1 MTLSP
6 ELIILDVGQGNCT
19 LLRNTEGTIVID
31 CPPGIT
37 LIETLTELKI
47 QEISH
52 LLISHADKDHIAGIH
67 TLLRSKEIKVQYVH
81 INPESNRNT
90 KEWNRLKSS
99 LKDAKERYGLKP
111 IIQLTTSTTNLIQT
125 GDVKIDV
132 IAPAFDLVLK
142 GGSGTLDDSGSLL
155 NSNSMS
161 AVVAFSHNDHRIAL
175 STGDL
180 DEIGLE
186 NLLMEN
192 PNLESDIL
200 IFPHHG
206 GRPSSKNNGIEF
218 TKKLCDLVQPK
229 LVIFSNGR
237 GHYDHPFKEIVDTVI
252 ATVPNVHILCTQ
264 LSRNCS
270 QVNLTDLSDHLH
282 SLPAKGRST
291 KSCCGGTV
299 VVKINGKE
307 TTYAPEVKAHK
318 NFIGAKVSTPL
329 CSDIP
334 TKQASANDIGTDS

>member
-1 MTLSP
+1 MILSP

-19 LLRNTEGTIVID
+19 LLRNTEGDIVID
-31 CPPGIT
+31 CPSGTT
-37 LIETLTELKI
+37 LIETLTELQI

-52 LLISHADKDHIAGIH
+52 LLISHADKDHIGGIS
-67 TLLRSKEIKVQYVH
+67 TLLRSDTIRVRSIHVNSEFDRHGAVWEDLISTL
-81 INPESNRNT
+81 I
-90 KEWNRLKSS
+90 
-99 LKDAKERYGLKP
+99 DARQKRGLNVFS
-111 IIQLTTSTTNLIQT
+111 QLTLSSTEMLKT
-125 GDVKIDV
+125 GEVEVQV
-132 IAPAFDLVLK
+132 IAPAPELALK
-142 GGSGTLDDSGSLL
+142 GGAGKKDHSGNLL

-161 AVVAFSHNDHRIAL
+161 AVVAFSHNGHRIAIA
-175 STGDL
+175 TGDL
-180 DEIGLE
+180 DEIGLD
-186 NLLMEN
+186 NLLLES

-218 TKKLCDLVQPK
+218 TKRLCNLVKPR

-270 QVNLTDLSDHLH
+270 QVDLTDLSDHLH
-282 SLPAKGRST
+282 SFPAKGKST
-291 KSCCGGTV
+291 KRCCGGTV

-307 TTYAPEVKAHK
+307 TTYSPEEKAHK
-318 NFIGAKVSTPL
+318 NFIHAKVFTPL
-329 CSDIP
+329 CSDILS
-334 TKQASANDIGTDS
+334 KKV